1 MFALPCVNISCSS
14 ASRHT
19 DARLQGIMLSRQL
32 SALVDLVPV
41 DLQEE
46 FLECCEKLCL
56 KDPAAYE
63 YLLKILKSIADQEL
77 LPKEFVFLILT
88 CLQQF
93 FGEGLKELPETAW
106 RGSLWV
112 NIGLVQIQVWL
123 PQTRFDP
130 AVKREYKLKYAKEEV
145 SAEPCW
151 LLPLQCGKSRQRI
164 LSWVFFGKSLVVVF
178 KLYS

>member
-1 MFALPCVNISCSS
+1 
-14 ASRHT
+14 
-19 DARLQGIMLSRQL
+19 MLGRQL
-32 SALVDLVPV
+32 SALVDLIPV

-46 FLECCEKLCL
+46 FLECCEKLYL
-56 KDPAAYE
+56 KDPVAYE
-63 YLLKILKSIADQEL
+63 YLLKILRSITDQEL
-77 LPKEFVFLILT
+77 LPKELLFLLLT

-145 SAEPCW
+145 SVELSW
-151 LLPLQCGKSRQRI
+151 LLPL
-164 LSWVFFGKSLVVVF
+164 
-178 KLYS
+178 

>member
-1 MFALPCVNISCSS
+1 MFAYPCVNFFHSF

-19 DARLQGIMLSRQL
+19 DARLQGIMLGRQL

-41 DLQEE
+41 DLEEE
-46 FLECCEKLCL
+46 FLECCEKLYL
-56 KDPAAYE
+56 RDPIAYE
-63 YLLKILKSIADQEL
+63 YLLKILTSITDQEL
-77 LPKEFVFLILT
+77 LPKEFLVLLLT

-93 FGEGLKELPETAW
+93 FGEGLEELPETAW

-130 AVKREYKLKYAKEEV
+130 AVKREYKPKYMKEEV
-145 SAEPCW
+145 SLKWC
-151 LLPLQCGKSRQRI
+151 
-164 LSWVFFGKSLVVVF
+164 
-178 KLYS
+178 